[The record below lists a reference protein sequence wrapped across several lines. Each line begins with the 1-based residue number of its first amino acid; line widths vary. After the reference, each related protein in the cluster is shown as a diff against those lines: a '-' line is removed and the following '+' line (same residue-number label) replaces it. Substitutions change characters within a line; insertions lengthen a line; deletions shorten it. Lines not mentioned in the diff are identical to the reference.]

1 VRANLMKLSALFVFC
16 LGFGWGNAWAADAAI
31 PKVALT
37 NFELISNSQEP
48 TTDAERA
55 RMKMLRGE
63 LEDLLT
69 KSGRFQI
76 VPLSPELQKKVDA
89 RPNIPGCGGCQY
101 EWGREAG
108 VDQVIWVTV
117 QKVSNL
123 ILNINVYIDDV
134 NEHKPLFGTSVDI
147 RSNTDESWQRGIRFL
162 VKYNILNE

>member
-1 VRANLMKLSALFVFC
+1 MNFRLVCFLVAALLMPGLC
-16 LGFGWGNAWAADAAI
+16 WAEADV
-31 PKVALT
+31 PRVALT
-37 NFELISNSQEP
+37 NFELISNNQEP
-48 TTDAERA
+48 TTDQERN
-55 RMKMLRGE
+55 RMKMLRAE
-63 LEDLLT
+63 LESLLI
-69 KSGRFQI
+69 KSGRYQI

-101 EWGREAG
+101 EWGAEAG

-134 NEHKPLFGTSVDI
+134 KNRKPLFGTSVDI
-147 RSNTDESWQRGIRFL
+147 RSNTDESWTRGIRFL